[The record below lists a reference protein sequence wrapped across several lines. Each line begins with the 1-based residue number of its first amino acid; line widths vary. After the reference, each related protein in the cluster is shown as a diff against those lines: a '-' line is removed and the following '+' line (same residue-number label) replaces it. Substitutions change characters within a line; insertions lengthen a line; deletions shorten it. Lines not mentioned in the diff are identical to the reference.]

1 MPRYPRPVPDSEIPA
16 DLIALQRAF
25 NRAHAA
31 VVAAS
36 AHPGPVAEWP
46 AEAVAEL
53 RRLREEER
61 QATHALYDAREGT
74 PFAAYPAQKRVRDAA
89 AEQG

>member
-1 MPRYPRPVPDSEIPA
+1 MADSEIPA

-25 NRAHAA
+25 DAAHAA
-31 VVAAS
+31 VVEAS
-36 AHPGPVAEWP
+36 AHPGRTDTWP

-53 RRLREEER
+53 RRSREEER

-74 PFAAYPAQKRVRDAA
+74 PFAAYPAQQRLRDAA